1 MKVVQEMLLFRSLL
15 RSFADGNSRETIR
28 HFVSLVLSVMHVLC
42 VAHVQS
48 VRPNRVTCIERAN
61 VFFSFN
67 MKMCR
72 LRRKT

>member
-1 MKVVQEMLLFRSLL
+1 MLLFRSLL
-15 RSFADGNSRETIR
+15 RSFADGNSRKTIR
-28 HFVSLVLSVMHVLC
+28 HFVSLVLSVLC

-48 VRPNRVTCIERAN
+48 VRANRVTYIERAN